1 MVDNL
6 EPLVLNNEPRLA
18 LDGGIDGLDAIR
30 SICSMAPHVLA
41 PGGWLL
47 IEHHHNQSNDVAR
60 LLQAA
65 GLIDLDAA
73 MDLEGKLRFAIARA
87 PGGS

>member
-1 MVDNL
+1 
-6 EPLVLNNEPRLA
+6 
-18 LDGGIDGLDAIR
+18 
-30 SICSMAPHVLA
+30 MAPHVLA

-47 IEHHHNQSNDVAR
+47 IEHHYNQANDVAR
-60 LLQAA
+60 LLKTA

-87 PGGS
+87 PGES